1 VNASSRLFRPENDL
15 EHALVAALRG
25 DREQL
30 LGALSEAELY
40 LPAADAPPGERRVV
54 AQAGDTVP
62 LPFLELEGVRYVP
75 AFTSLPR
82 LAEFTAEGGPYLR
95 IAGRVLASIWPEGC
109 SLALN
114 PGGAVGLALGPGEV
128 SRIPRAAPPAEAGV
142 TVGEPREEPTR
153 LLETLSAFGERTPE
167 LRALY
172 RALLRRRP
180 DRRPEI
186 VIGVAVENG
195 EDGEDGEA
203 ELPEL
208 LAAAGRA
215 AREAGFEAVA
225 FLPIGGG
232 AGGDVER
239 FMLERTRPFWSR
251 V

>member
-1 VNASSRLFRPENDL
+1 VSTSSQLFRPENDL

-30 LGALSEAELY
+30 LGALAEAELY

-54 AQAGDTVP
+54 ARAGDTVP

-82 LAEFTAEGGPYLR
+82 LAEFAAEGGPYLR
-95 IAGRVLASIWPEGC
+95 IAGKVLASIWPEGC

-114 PGGAVGLALGPGEV
+114 PGGTVGLALGAAEV
-128 SRIPRAAPPAEAGV
+128 SRIAHAAQPAEAGV

-186 VIGVAVENG
+186 VIGLAV
-195 EDGEDGEA
+195 EDGESDEA

-208 LAAAGRA
+208 LEAAGRA

-225 FLPIGGG
+225 FLPVGSGD
-232 AGGDVER
+232 GGDVER

>member
-1 VNASSRLFRPENDL
+1 VNTWSQIFRPENDL

-30 LGALSEAELY
+30 LGALSESELY

-54 AQAGDTVP
+54 AKAGDKVP
-62 LPFLELEGVRYVP
+62 LPFLELDGVRYVP

-82 LAEFTAEGGPYLR
+82 LAEFSPEGGPYLR
-95 IAGRVLASIWPEGC
+95 IAGRVLASIFPPGC
-109 SLALN
+109 NLALN

-128 SRIPRAAPPAEAGV
+128 ARIERADPLPETRV
-142 TVGEPREEPTR
+142 TVGEPREEPTE
-153 LLETLSAFGERTPE
+153 LLESMRAFGRRTPQ
-167 LRALY
+167 LRAMY

-186 VIGVAVENG
+186 VIGLDVENG
-195 EDGEDGEA
+195 ESG
-203 ELPEL
+203 LPDL

-225 FLPIGGG
+225 FIPVGGG

>member
-1 VNASSRLFRPENDL
+1 MNAGSPLFRPENDL

-54 AQAGDTVP
+54 AKVGDTVP
-62 LPFLELEGVRYVP
+62 LPFLELDDARYVP

-82 LAEFTAEGGPYLR
+82 LAEFAAEGGPYLR
-95 IAGRVLASIWPEGC
+95 IAGRVLASICPEDC

-128 SRIPRAAPPAEAGV
+128 SRIPRAEPPDETGV
-142 TVGEPREEPTR
+142 KVGEPREEPTE
-153 LLETLSAFGERTPE
+153 LLERLSAFGERTPA

-186 VIGVAVENG
+186 VIGLAV
-195 EDGEDGEA
+195 EDGEDGEE
-203 ELPEL
+203 ELAEL
-208 LAAAGRA
+208 LAEAGRA
-215 AREAGFEAVA
+215 AREAGFETVA
-225 FLPIGGG
+225 FLPVGGG